1 MKIFAILFVS
11 LFSVSAIVGQT
22 SKQAASQTWIADVT
36 IISPESL
43 DHIEKGS
50 VLIEDG
56 RIVRVERRQGVKAPA
71 GATVISGKG
80 QYLIPGLIDSHV
92 HLASVP
98 GMGSDQLAGKEEMV
112 KAD

>member
-1 MKIFAILFVS
+1 MKVFAILFMS
-11 LFSVSAIVGQT
+11 LFSVSSIAGQA
-22 SKQAASQTWIADVT
+22 SKQAASRTWIADVT

-56 RIVRVERRQGVKAPA
+56 RIVRVERRQGAKAPA

-98 GMGSDQLAGKEEMV
+98 AWALIRWEAKRRW
-112 KAD
+112 

>member
-11 LFSVSAIVGQT
+11 VFSVSAIAGQT
-22 SKQAASQTWIADVT
+22 SKQAASRTWIADVT

-56 RIVRVERRQGVKAPA
+56 RIVRVERRTRNEGA
-71 GATVISGKG
+71 GWRNGDFGKRTVSYSG
-80 QYLIPGLIDSHV
+80 PD
-92 HLASVP
+92 
-98 GMGSDQLAGKEEMV
+98 
-112 KAD
+112 